1 MLDSENDSLF
11 GLLQY
16 DENRIM
22 KNNAESETE
31 ESDDTI
37 RLKNTLMIMPDK
49 YANIA
54 RFFNG
59 LNENE
64 LNSKKGIGKKKENL
78 KTVRL
83 SVTVT
88 NDPERK

>member
-83 SVTVT
+83 SVVVT